1 MCGIAAELFTD
12 AEQPG
17 AGRVETM
24 LAAIRHR
31 GDSVYYGQI
40 RVLRGAVL
48 GSNRLA
54 IVARDEAGQPMSDAS
69 GRLWVVFNG
78 EIYNHDELRREL
90 TGRGHRFRTESDTE
104 VLLCGYREW
113 GDELPSHLD
122 GVFAFVIYDPSTGN
136 YLCAR
141 DRFGVKPLYWARD
154 GAAML
159 LASEIKA
166 FGALGCPPLELPPG
180 HAVSGAG
187 RWRYDERRSVAVPG
201 EEDEVVSELFGRL
214 DAAVAKRTRTDL
226 PIGVIYS
233 GGVDSAAV
241 LGLAIRHHPD
251 VTAISVGFPGA
262 PDLDIAT
269 RSCADLGVRHVVH
282 HLDYDEL
289 VARLPETVRQIE
301 TFEVIDIMDA
311 SVMTPAFAVARD
323 LGIKVVLVG
332 DGSDELFAG
341 YELFRDHPD
350 PLALMQYRVMN
361 LYRTDLQRVD
371 RTSMLHSVEARVPFL
386 DPAVVDFAWHLPM
399 SWKLR
404 DGIEKWV
411 LRKAI
416 DGVVPDYLAWRPKI
430 RMPQGTGLLFQLIE
444 FARRQAGTVESELAG
459 RMDLDRPEAAYFLRQ
474 YLDHNYPAPSAAYR
488 RVGWDFAP
496 NGYFMFEEPENLSQ
510 VSPGF
515 LPASGPSR

>member
-1 MCGIAAELFTD
+1 MCGIAAELCTG

-17 AGRVETM
+17 TDRVRAM
-24 LAAIRHR
+24 LTAVRHR
-31 GDSVYYGQI
+31 GDPVHYG
-40 RVLRGAVL
+40 RTRSLPGAVL

-54 IVARDEAGQPMSDAS
+54 IVARDEADQPMPDADD
-69 GRLWVVFNG
+69 RLWVVFNG

-113 GDELPSHLD
+113 GYDLPNHLD
-122 GVFAFVIYDPSTGN
+122 GVFAFLIYDPATRD

-154 GAAML
+154 GTTML
-159 LASEIKA
+159 LASELKA
-166 FGALGCPPLELPPG
+166 FGTTGCPPLEFPPG
-180 HAVSGAG
+180 HTMSRAG
-187 RWRYDERRSVAVPG
+187 RRRYDERRSVSVPG
-201 EEDEVVSELFGRL
+201 EEDEVVAELFGRL
-214 DAAVAKRTRTDL
+214 DDAVAKRVRTDL

-262 PDLDIAT
+262 PDLDIAV

-289 VARLPETVRQIE
+289 VAHLPETVRQIE

-311 SVMTPAFAVARD
+311 SVMTPAFAVARE
-323 LGIKVVLVG
+323 LGLKVVLVG

-350 PLALMQYRVMN
+350 PVELMRYRVMN

-386 DPAVVDFAWHLPM
+386 DPAVVDIAWHLPM

-416 DGVVPDYLAWRPKI
+416 EGVVPDYLAWRPKI

-444 FARRQAGTVESELAG
+444 YARRQAGTVEPELADRIG
-459 RMDLDRPEAAYFLRQ
+459 LDRPEAAYFLRQ
-474 YLDHNYPAPSAAYR
+474 YLNHGYPAPSAAYR
-488 RVGWDFAP
+488 RAGWDFAS
-496 NGYFMFEEPENLSQ
+496 NGYFLFEDS
-510 VSPGF
+510 ST
-515 LPASGPSR
+515 